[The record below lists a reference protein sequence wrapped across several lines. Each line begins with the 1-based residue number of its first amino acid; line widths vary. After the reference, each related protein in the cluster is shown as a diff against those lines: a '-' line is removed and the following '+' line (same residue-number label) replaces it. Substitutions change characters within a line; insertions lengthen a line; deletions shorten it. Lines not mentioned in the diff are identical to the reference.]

1 MRILTR
7 KEVARAAASLAQ
19 IHMLIL
25 AQGGTIPGKTME
37 QITAGIR
44 DAAEAIGGEAGTGM
58 YANKMMDYYMG

>member
-7 KEVARAAASLAQ
+7 KEVERAAASLAQ

-25 AQGGTIPGKTME
+25 SQGGTIPGKTME

-44 DAAEAIGGEAGTGM
+44 DTAEAIGGKTGTGM
-58 YANKMMDYYMG
+58 YANNMLDYYMG